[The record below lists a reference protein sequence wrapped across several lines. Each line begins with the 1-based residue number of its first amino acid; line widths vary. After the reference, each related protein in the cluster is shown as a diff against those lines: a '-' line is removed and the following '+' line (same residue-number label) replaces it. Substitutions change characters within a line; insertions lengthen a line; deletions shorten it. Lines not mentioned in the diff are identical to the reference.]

1 MYVSAVTDVQRD
13 KMLNGLLIFQ
23 TVTHILCISLYPR
36 TKRVRVN
43 TWEIILNQNLQKCM
57 CKMFSDKQMAS
68 VHEKL
73 Y

>member
-1 MYVSAVTDVQRD
+1 MYVSAVTDVQRG
-13 KMLNGLLIFQ
+13 KMLKGLLIFQ
-23 TVTHILCISLYPR
+23 TVTHILCISSYPR

-43 TWEIILNQNLQKCM
+43 TSGIILNQNLQKCM
-57 CKMFSDKQMAS
+57 CKIFCDKQMAS